1 MCTNQFYSVNAKT
14 YGCVGDGKLLVHNI
28 QYYLTAT
35 YTLTQ
40 PSSTKTSP
48 SLPSSSQPSSTQQP
62 FVQPSFTQQ
71 PSTQPSSKQPS
82 PARPSWGR
90 LVDQFLRLWQS
101 RSWGHSTGLG
111 QEVPSWQ
118 STVLVKE
125 AKSLKSS
132 ERDPSSGS
140 WNKIMHEFSNV
151 SL

>member
-1 MCTNQFYSVNAKT
+1 MSLGEST
-14 YGCVGDGKLLVHNI
+14 
-28 QYYLTAT
+28 TADSTPDVTLKVT

-40 PSSTKTSP
+40 PPSTKTSP
-48 SLPSSSQPSSTQQP
+48 NLPSSSQPSSKQQP

-71 PSTQPSSKQPS
+71 PSAQPSSKQPS
-82 PARPSWGR
+82 PARPSWRR
-90 LVDQFLRLWQS
+90 LVDQFLRWWQS

-118 STVLVKE
+118 STVLVKFAANHWE

-140 WNKIMHEFSNV
+140 WKGQCMSIAMY
-151 SL
+151 LCK